1 MFCHLFSMYSVV
13 VHSMSLGSSK
23 SRSVNNCSKGGWRYI
38 YISYDVNFGNE
49 GMVKVY
55 GKWGRQYISFLLTNF
70 YILYQW
76 IF

>member
-55 GKWGRQYISFLLTNF
+55 GK
-70 YILYQW
+70 
-76 IF
+76 